1 MDITI
6 ATSEGAEVRV
16 KLKDLTKSERAA
28 LAGLLGM
35 RSVKGEVFKLF
46 RELPH
51 FRKLKGPE
59 VFKQCPHN
67 ARFKI
72 ELVSGPAEPGVEAQ
86 ALSIL
91 NQIDPEA
98 RFGIR
103 RYTLGGYC
111 PKCRTRH
118 EVTRV
123 SAMVTLDHAG
133 MTYTRRFEV

>member
-6 ATSEGAEVRV
+6 ATSEGVETKV
-16 KLKDLTKSERAA
+16 KLSDLTQSERAA

-35 RSVKGEVFKLF
+35 RSLKDEVFRLF
-46 RELPH
+46 RQLPH

-59 VFKQCPHN
+59 VFKQCPVN

-72 ELVSGPAEPGVEAQ
+72 ELVSEPADADTEAK

-91 NQIDPEA
+91 GQIDPDA

-111 PKCRTRH
+111 PKCKQRH
-118 EVTRV
+118 EVTRI
-123 SAMVTLDHAG
+123 SAMVNLDHAG